1 MKVHLRAVLA
11 LACGGIAALALTQP
25 VWAKPF
31 SLADLFPGAHA
42 LEPQRANAPSVG
54 RYVDDDGDTSFVL
67 DRSSN
72 VTLLR
77 FEDSPE
83 IWVLTPQPAPHGDT
97 IYKNDVGEPMLR
109 STWLGG
115 LTLFARGHTGG
126 AAASLV
132 GEAQELHPIMVLS
145 PSALLLRLAQASA
158 RSARFVQRPVE
169 FDAPDVTPLTA
180 SLIADAAGVASEAI
194 AAASQTPHGRQML
207 AKLSKVLL
215 VLGHKPSVGFA
226 KGVLQIVVV
235 PPSGGLPARD
245 CIAGRPSSLRIEV
258 ALGR

>member
-1 MKVHLRAVLA
+1 L
-11 LACGGIAALALTQP
+11 G
-25 VWAKPF
+25 
-31 SLADLFPGAHA
+31 DLFPGAHA
-42 LEPQRANAPSVG
+42 LEPQRAQAPAVG
-54 RYVDDDGDTSFVL
+54 RYIDDDGDTSFIL

-83 IWVLTPQPAPHGDT
+83 IWVLTPQPGSHGDI
-97 IYKNDVGEPMLR
+97 IYKNDMGEPMLR

-115 LTLFARGHTGG
+115 LTLFARGHVGG

-132 GEAQELHPIMVLS
+132 GEAQEIHPTIVPS

-158 RSARFVQRPVE
+158 RSARMIQRPVE

-180 SLIADAAGVASEAI
+180 SLIADAAGVATEAI
-194 AAASQTPHGRQML
+194 ATAAQTAHGRQML

-215 VLGHKPSVGFA
+215 VLGRKPSVNFN
-226 KGVLQIVVV
+226 KGVLQIVVA
-235 PPSGGLPARD
+235 PPAGGMPARD
-245 CIAGRPSSLRIEV
+245 CVAGRPSSHRIEV
-258 ALGR
+258 ALIH

>member
-1 MKVHLRAVLA
+1 MKVHLRAVLT
-11 LACGGIAALALTQP
+11 LACGGIAALVLVQP
-25 VWAKPF
+25 VWAKSF
-31 SLADLFPGAHA
+31 SLGDLFPGLHSM
-42 LEPQRANAPSVG
+42 EPQRSNAPAVG

-67 DRSSN
+67 DRSST

-132 GEAQELHPIMVLS
+132 GEAQEIHPSMVLS

-180 SLIADAAGVASEAI
+180 SLIADAAGVVTEAI
-194 AAASQTPHGRQML
+194 AVASQTPHGRQML

-215 VLGHKPSVGFA
+215 MLGHHSTVSFS
-226 KGVLQIVVV
+226 KGVLQIIVV
-235 PPSGGLPARD
+235 PPTGGMPARD
-245 CIAGRPSSLRIEV
+245 CVAGRPSSHRIEV
-258 ALGR
+258 ALIH